1 MFEKLGHLVVRRRKS
16 VLALFIVVLI
26 AFGALAGLAIPRLS
40 GGGYSNP
47 GSDAAK
53 ASTYLTDTFHVK
65 DPAIVIEVKSTSSVQ
80 DPAVVASA
88 TALEKELG
96 TEKGVL
102 KTLSYWSAGGAP
114 TLVSKD
120 GKAAYLFVYST
131 EKDPLKAKSLGKLVA
146 AKYTGTYKNLTIYVG
161 GLATFNSAINDK
173 ISKDLALAETI
184 SIPLTF
190 LLLVFVFGGLISSAT
205 PLIVGVS
212 AILGSMAIIYLISL
226 FTGVSIFALN
236 LITGMGLGLGIDYA
250 LLMVNRFREELHE
263 GKLVEDAIVNTVKT
277 AGKTVFY
284 SGITV
289 IITLASLT
297 FFPLMFLKSF
307 GYAGISVVAMAIFA
321 ALIPF
326 PAILALIGQRIDK
339 YVVRKSAITPK
350 SDGRW
355 AQTARFVMR
364 RPIAVVVLSL
374 TVLAVIAAPI
384 KNIVFSQADARVLP
398 ASSQT
403 AIASAMA
410 IADFPGQEANPVEV
424 IIPNGMGKQAEI
436 AAYAE
441 QIAKVPGIVRVS
453 PVQIAGNAVR
463 FSAVHSMSPRT
474 NEAQAMIEA
483 IRKLPAPAGTLVGGV
498 AADYTDTQGGIA
510 KTLPWALG
518 WIAIGVLILL
528 FMFTGSIILPIKAV
542 LLNVL
547 SLGAMM
553 GALTWIFIDGHLGW
567 LVGSFT
573 NTHTIDTSMVLLIS
587 VVTFGLSMDYEVFLL
602 SRIKEEHEA
611 GMKNVDAVATGLQR
625 SARIITA
632 AALLLAVVFA
642 TFVTSGV
649 TNIKMLGFGVAFA
662 IILDATLIRGLL
674 VPALMR
680 LFGERNWWAPKALK
694 RFTVS
699 H

>member
-1 MFEKLGHLVVRRRKS
+1 
-16 VLALFIVVLI
+16 
-26 AFGALAGLAIPRLS
+26 
-40 GGGYSNP
+40 
-47 GSDAAK
+47 
-53 ASTYLTDTFHVK
+53 
-65 DPAIVIEVKSTSSVQ
+65 
-80 DPAVVASA
+80 
-88 TALEKELG
+88 
-96 TEKGVL
+96 
-102 KTLSYWSAGGAP
+102 
-114 TLVSKD
+114 
-120 GKAAYLFVYST
+120 
-131 EKDPLKAKSLGKLVA
+131 
-146 AKYTGTYKNLTIYVG
+146 
-161 GLATFNSAINDK
+161 
-173 ISKDLALAETI
+173 
-184 SIPLTF
+184 
-190 LLLVFVFGGLISSAT
+190 
-205 PLIVGVS
+205 
-212 AILGSMAIIYLISL
+212 
-226 FTGVSIFALN
+226 
-236 LITGMGLGLGIDYA
+236 
-250 LLMVNRFREELHE
+250 
-263 GKLVEDAIVNTVKT
+263 
-277 AGKTVFY
+277 
-284 SGITV
+284 
-289 IITLASLT
+289 
-297 FFPLMFLKSF
+297 
-307 GYAGISVVAMAIFA
+307 MAIFA

-403 AIASAMA
+403 AIAGAMA

>member
-1 MFEKLGHLVVRRRKS
+1 M
-16 VLALFIVVLI
+16 
-26 AFGALAGLAIPRLS
+26 
-40 GGGYSNP
+40 
-47 GSDAAK
+47 
-53 ASTYLTDTFHVK
+53 
-65 DPAIVIEVKSTSSVQ
+65 
-80 DPAVVASA
+80 VA
-88 TALEKELG
+88 T
-96 TEKGVL
+96 
-102 KTLSYWSAGGAP
+102 
-114 TLVSKD
+114 
-120 GKAAYLFVYST
+120 
-131 EKDPLKAKSLGKLVA
+131 
-146 AKYTGTYKNLTIYVG
+146 KYTGTYKNLTIYVG

-483 IRKLPAPAGTLVGGV
+483 IRKLPAPDGTLVGGV